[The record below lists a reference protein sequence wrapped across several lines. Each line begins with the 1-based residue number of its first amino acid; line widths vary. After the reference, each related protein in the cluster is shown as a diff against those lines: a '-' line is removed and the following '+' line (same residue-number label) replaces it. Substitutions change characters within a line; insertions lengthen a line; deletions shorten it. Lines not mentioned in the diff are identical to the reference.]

1 MQRHIAAPPSNRGQ
15 LPWRQSWPVS
25 PSAYEVQLLSW
36 LMLSLAII
44 TEVIATASLKYTEG
58 FTRLVPSVITGVG
71 YASAFWF
78 LSQALK
84 TIPVSTAYAIWSGVG
99 TATIAVIGIAFLG
112 EPGGLLKTI
121 GIALIIVGVVILNMG
136 GNGH

>member
-1 MQRHIAAPPSNRGQ
+1 
-15 LPWRQSWPVS
+15 
-25 PSAYEVQLLSW
+25 
-36 LMLSLAII
+36 MLALAIGMEI
-44 TEVIATASLKYTEG
+44 IATTSLKYTEG
-58 FTRLVPSVITGVG
+58 FTRLGPSVITGIG

-84 TIPVSTAYAIWSGVG
+84 DIPVSTAYAIWSGVG

-112 EPGGLLKTI
+112 EPGGLVKTI
-121 GIALIIVGVVILNMG
+121 GIGLIIGGVVLLNVA

>member
-1 MQRHIAAPPSNRGQ
+1 LHGFGSPGDDCSAQSSAHLAAPIRG
-15 LPWRQSWPVS
+15 ST
-25 PSAYEVQLLSW
+25 LSW
-36 LMLSLAII
+36 IMLAFAIV
-44 TEVIATASLKYTEG
+44 TEIIATTSLKYTEG
-58 FTRLVPSVITGVG
+58 FTRLAPSVITAIG

-84 TIPVSTAYAIWSGVG
+84 DIPVSTAYAIWSGVG

-112 EPGGLLKTI
+112 EPGGWLKTL
-121 GIALIIVGVVILNMG
+121 GIALIIAGVIVVNLA

>member
-1 MQRHIAAPPSNRGQ
+1 
-15 LPWRQSWPVS
+15 
-25 PSAYEVQLLSW
+25 
-36 LMLSLAII
+36 MLSLAII
-44 TEVIATASLKYTEG
+44 TEVIATASLKYTES

-78 LSQALK
+78 LSQALR

-121 GIALIIVGVVILNMG
+121 GIALIIVGVVILNIG